1 MEPTTDKF
9 ESWAKVELFGHQVIV
24 GKVSEAAIGGCN
36 FLRVDVPAQGEAQAF
51 TKFYGNGAVYAMTPV
66 SEEVAMRLLGTYRS
80 APISTYELRELPP
93 AAHADAEVVGDDF
106 DVDEDDA
113 PL

>member
-1 MEPTTDKF
+1 MDTTTERF

-80 APISTYELRELPP
+80 APINTYELRALPT
-93 AAHADAEVVGDDF
+93 AANAEAQE
-106 DVDEDDA
+106 EDDEEEPWA
-113 PL
+113 N